1 MKSNCSERKKAS
13 LINKFLAAFRTS
25 FYPIESIWKEFSK
38 QQKSKKKR
46 VSQIWNWAHLW
57 THTLSTWMQLNAS
70 QKLAKLVKEREKCV
84 WMCAIL
90 LIEATRHAKVDEHL
104 SGHVSLYLLLLK
116 IFAYSLALCLSVFS
130 FFHFRFVLSKR
141 TKFDWIARASVRW
154 MVINHS
160 YTVYTVHSTQHT
172 VIDIE
177 PSSANRAATL
187 FSSPT
192 APFLT
197 SYFTSFSFVP
207 SRARVCMYVSFNR
220 IRYLYLFCAAA
231 YHLSSLRSGLLWY
244 DEQNSTKHI
253 KNISKS

>member
-46 VSQIWNWAHLW
+46 VSQIWNWAHPW

-90 LIEATRHAKVDEHL
+90 LIEATRHAKVDEHP
-104 SGHVSLYLLLLK
+104 SGHVSLCFVVVK
-116 IFAYSLALCLSVFS
+116 KFAYSLALCLSVFS

-154 MVINHS
+154 MVINHF
-160 YTVYTVHSTQHT
+160 YTVYTVHSHRHWTIISKPSCYPLFFTHRSLLNFVLYFFLFHSVTRACLYVRFMQSNSIFVFVLCCCISS
-172 VIDIE
+172 VI
-177 PSSANRAATL
+177 
-187 FSSPT
+187 SPVW
-192 APFLT
+192 
-197 SYFTSFSFVP
+197 SFVVWW
-207 SRARVCMYVSFNR
+207 A
-220 IRYLYLFCAAA
+220 
-231 YHLSSLRSGLLWY
+231 
-244 DEQNSTKHI
+244 E
-253 KNISKS
+253 